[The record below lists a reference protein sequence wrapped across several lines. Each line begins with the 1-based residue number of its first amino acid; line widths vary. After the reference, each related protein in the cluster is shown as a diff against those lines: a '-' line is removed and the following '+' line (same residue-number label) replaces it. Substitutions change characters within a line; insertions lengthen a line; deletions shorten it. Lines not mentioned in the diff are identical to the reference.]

1 MPPKKKKVAKDK
13 IFNLS
18 NPKEKYNRAEK
29 STIIQELPSWQ
40 PGTIPSWF
48 I

>member
-1 MPPKKKKVAKDK
+1 MPPKKKKAAKDK
-13 IFNLS
+13 IFSLS
-18 NPKEKYNRAEK
+18 NQKEKYNKAEK

-40 PGTIPSWF
+40 IGKIPDWY

>member
-1 MPPKKKKVAKDK
+1 MPPNKKKKVAKDK
-13 IFNLS
+13 NK
-18 NPKEKYNRAEK
+18 PKEKYNRAEK

-40 PGTIPSWF
+40 IGTIPDWY